1 LAKGADA
8 CEPAAE
14 EDMAKITPNVAA
26 LASSARGKTGLGGD
40 GLREGA
46 ERLLAALVFT
56 GVILSLNS

>member
-1 LAKGADA
+1 
-8 CEPAAE
+8 
-14 EDMAKITPNVAA
+14 MAKITPNVAA